1 MAIGAGSA
9 RLITGAQCDG
19 CARRPAPL
27 QRGRQPLT
35 RCMGR
40 PGSGGQDGVGA
51 AARAVGAANCRVH
64 LALQGSSKCPSSRHP
79 QPAAP
84 AKGPP
89 AGSPS
94 ARPAAAAAAAAAPPA
109 QAPTVARSGP
119 LPSSAAANAPPTA
132 LTTQTMSRLAR
143 RRARMAACRC
153 RSRQTLLA
161 SWLLS
166 SGDAN
171 LRRHAAGVLAA
182 VSATWRHPLLARAM
196 PCFALGRCALPGR
209 WAYQAR
215 CKGAG
220 DDASRSMCLQVNL
233 ATCISLW
240 CGSAASAGTPWT
252 PPAPTHPAGPTPPSF
267 QPPEPAPLAPAPL
280 LEHKKRH
287 SSAAPKGGPTKHR
300 RSQDG
305 GARA

>member
-1 MAIGAGSA
+1 MPQLQA
-9 RLITGAQCDG
+9 
-19 CARRPAPL
+19 PAASSTSEGPAS
-27 QRGRQPLT
+27 GQPLSAP
-35 RCMGR
+35 CSGGS
-40 PGSGGQDGVGA
+40 GSGGAPCAGA
-51 AARAVGAANCRVH
+51 DRGPLWPAPE
-64 LALQGSSKCPSSRHP
+64 LSSGECTADSPYDADDESLGETACQNGGMPLP
-79 QPAAP
+79 QP
-84 AKGPP
+84 
-89 AGSPS
+89 SD
-94 ARPAAAAAAAAAPPA
+94 
-109 QAPTVARSGP
+109 
-119 LPSSAAANAPPTA
+119 
-132 LTTQTMSRLAR
+132 
-143 RRARMAACRC
+143 
-153 RSRQTLLA
+153 LLA

-267 QPPEPAPLAPAPL
+267 QPPEPAPLAPAPP

-287 SSAAPKGGPTKHR
+287 GSAAPKGGPTKHR